1 MFQLLPFILSQYLQ
15 CVRPACPLNGPADE
29 FPQTGGI
36 TRNEKEKKSLED
48 LLEVAG
54 GSFDEFSRR
63 KEKHVSKQFG
73 VLRPVNHD
81 GYVRAKRKARV

>member
-1 MFQLLPFILSQYLQ
+1 MFQLLPLIFSQYLQ
-15 CVRPACPLNGPADE
+15 CVRPAYPLYSPADE
-29 FPQTGGI
+29 FSQTAGI

-63 KEKHVSKQFG
+63 KEKQVSKQLG
-73 VLRPVNHD
+73 VLRPVNHY
-81 GYVRAKRKARV
+81 GYNRTKRKPRV